1 MGNVNNCLSNA
12 FENEE
17 ITVKPQQNIVTD
29 KSLRGAKSKDFQSRY
44 YNFNKQNLE
53 IIDEEDNPES
63 NIFNERKPKDRTQ
76 RSIVSTIREECSLM
90 PTPKEIKLIENK
102 FINKFKDDYKNNSNN
117 INSDKNNNI
126 NDNLKIDSNQ
136 NMMMLDNVYF
146 NYTRKSNPNQTNNEM
161 YRYNNDNNNLI
172 NPIDR
177 FNKNEFKEGAVNSSI
192 NNLESNKMMNSEE
205 ESSNLIVLEYNKP
218 ETPKVNNNINLND
231 INGYNNNDGYF
242 QNQNGNIIN
251 NIDNNENNNNMID
264 MNENNN
270 KNELMSDNNKIGNF
284 NNLMRKI
291 NANYS
296 VEESANLKETSKD
309 DLGPKDNINLVNN
322 NKYSTNTVKNE
333 FTDAIKNLKN
343 CNTPYIKPKINSN
356 YNERGPADNEVN
368 NHTLINKRKIVQ
380 NQTKEIAN
388 EPAGNNI
395 YFNSRNKT
403 AKNPNSFQINKKKVS
418 DGQNNNYNQN
428 NLILLNNSRYDKIIT
443 QDKFKTINYKN
454 KKFSQNEPIK
464 FISNSR
470 KLSSEPNQTLIETQ
484 RQFAD
489 KPQEIPQDIN
499 KPIHYN
505 KTAINIDNTKIY
517 DSPILSNNRRHTD
530 IKNINNINNGIVNP
544 NYIPCKSQ
552 DLLESQNE
560 PMINNNINNN
570 EIKMSPDERVL
581 YQSALSDNI
590 EEDNLKDANDDILR
604 RSASFGEDE
613 NENENN
619 NIEQEI
625 NSPTRKN
632 MQDIQNREN
641 GKNLA
646 YEMGYKYDDSEP
658 NEQIGIKQPI
668 SKNDYESL
676 LIQQKEQIKM
686 NPEYEQTQ
694 EAHDEEKAINELQ
707 KKVIVQTEAPKDR
720 DSESDIAPKMQE
732 QEPLTSEVK
741 QYFQKNLL
749 SMNLDRV
756 TFQKNDFIK
765 DNNNGTNSNLYKN
778 EINKTHSKINNNLNE
793 NEVNED
799 YEYENNFNNEK
810 NNPQG
815 DQFFSLPLTTS
826 KYPNEDNQFLLNKQS
841 YNNNIDEKDENY
853 ENNNNIH
860 NINNNIDE
868 NEDKNII
875 NNIENNYYHNQIYN
889 EDKNEKNINNKYN
902 NNNFIE
908 ELDCKEFE
916 DFSPNNWIRFYPKD
930 ERFFIFPQKDIIPN
944 KLISNN
950 TDSINEEIYQGDI
963 NKKGEKHGFGKY
975 ISPMVK
981 RIGMWRSDKFTG
993 WGREIRENGDI
1004 YEGRFVNGKLNG
1016 KGIYKNKKSKNT
1028 YIGDFLNSTFNG
1040 KGELYTQ
1047 NYHYQGDFINNKKN
1061 GNGKIEIYNQ
1071 GEYEGTFKDDQFD
1084 GNGMMKWK
1092 DGRYYIG
1099 EVSKGQMNGYG
1110 EETFSDGT
1118 IYKGNFVNGEKQ
1130 GHGKVITPEG
1140 EIIEGEFIKGQI
1152 TNKKK

>member
-12 FENEE
+12 FENDE

-29 KSLRGAKSKDFQSRY
+29 KSLRGAKSKDLQSRY
-44 YNFNKQNLE
+44 YYFNKQNLE

-63 NIFNERKPKDRTQ
+63 NIFIDRRPKDRTQ

-90 PTPKEIKLIENK
+90 PTPKDIKIIENK
-102 FINKFKDDYKNNSNN
+102 FINKLNDDYKSNCNN

-126 NDNLKIDSNQ
+126 NNNFKIDSNQ
-136 NMMMLDNVYF
+136 NMMMIDNVYF
-146 NYTRKSNPNQTNNEM
+146 NYTRKSNPNQANNEM
-161 YRYNNDNNNLI
+161 YRYNNDNNNNNII
-172 NPIDR
+172 NPIGN
-177 FNKNEFKEGAVNSSI
+177 FNKNEFKEGAVSSSN

-205 ESSNLIVLEYNKP
+205 ESSNLIVLEYNRP
-218 ETPKVNNNINLND
+218 ETPKDNNNINLNN

-242 QNQNGNIIN
+242 QNQNGNIAN
-251 NIDNNENNNNMID
+251 NIDNNENNKNMND
-264 MNENNN
+264 MKENN
-270 KNELMSDNNKIGNF
+270 KNELMSYNTNNNNNIGNF

-296 VEESANLKETSKD
+296 VEESANIKETSKD
-309 DLGPKDNINLVNN
+309 DSGPKDNTNLVNN

-333 FTDAIKNLKN
+333 FTNAIKNLKN

-356 YNERGPADNEVN
+356 YNEKGPADNEAN
-368 NHTLINKRKIVQ
+368 NYAYINKRKITQ
-380 NQTKEIAN
+380 MQAKEKPN
-388 EPAGNNI
+388 EPTGNNI
-395 YFNSRNKT
+395 YFNSRNKN
-403 AKNPNSFQINKKKVS
+403 ANRPNSFQINKKTAS
-418 DGQNNNYNQN
+418 DGQNN
-428 NLILLNNSRYDKIIT
+428 LIILNNSRYDKIIT

-454 KKFSQNEPIK
+454 KNINQKEPIK

-470 KLSSEPNQTLIETQ
+470 KLSSEPNQALIETQ
-484 RQFAD
+484 RQFED
-489 KPQEIPQDIN
+489 KPREIPQDIN

-505 KTAINIDNTKIY
+505 KTAINIDNNKIY
-517 DSPILSNNRRHTD
+517 DSPILNNNKRPTE
-530 IKNINNINNGIVNP
+530 INNINNGIVNP
-544 NYIPCKSQ
+544 NPNYISCESQ
-552 DLLESQNE
+552 DEAI
-560 PMINNNINNN
+560 INNNINNN
-570 EIKMSPDERVL
+570 DINMSPDERVL
-581 YQSALSDNI
+581 YQSATSDNI
-590 EEDNLKDANDDILR
+590 EEENLKDENDDILR
-604 RSASFGEDE
+604 RSASFGEDG
-613 NENENN
+613 NENN
-619 NIEQEI
+619 NIEQEV
-625 NSPTRKN
+625 NLPSRKN
-632 MQDIQNREN
+632 MQDMQNGEN
-641 GKNLA
+641 LEYGIRQ
-646 YEMGYKYDDSEP
+646 KYDDSEP
-658 NEQIGIKQPI
+658 NEQNIPMT
-668 SKNDYESL
+668 KNDYDSL

-694 EAHDEEKAINELQ
+694 EAQYEEKIINELQ
-707 KKVIVQTEAPKDR
+707 KKVIAQTEAPKDK

-741 QYFQKNLL
+741 QYFQNNFLP
-749 SMNLDRV
+749 MNIDRV
-756 TFQKNDFIK
+756 TFQNKECIK
-765 DNNNGTNSNLYKN
+765 DSNNGTNSSLYKN
-778 EINKTHSKINNNLNE
+778 EINKIHSKIKNNLNE
-793 NEVNED
+793 NE
-799 YEYENNFNNEK
+799 NNFNDEK
-810 NNPQG
+810 NNSQE
-815 DQFFSLPLTTS
+815 DQLFSSPLTTS
-826 KYPNEDNQFLLNKQS
+826 KFPNEDNQFISNKKS
-841 YNNNIDEKDENY
+841 YNNNGEKDENY
-853 ENNNNIH
+853 ENNNIH
-860 NINNNIDE
+860 NINNNVDE
-868 NEDKNII
+868 NEEKKII
-875 NNIENNYYHNQIYN
+875 HNENKYCHNYSYN
-889 EDKNEKNINNKYN
+889 DEENENNINNKYN

-908 ELDCKEFE
+908 ELECKEFE
-916 DFSPNNWIRFYPKD
+916 DFSPDNWVRFYPKD
-930 ERFFIFPQKDIIPN
+930 ERFFMFSKNDIIPN

-1028 YIGDFLNSTFNG
+1028 YVGDFLNSNFNG

-1118 IYKGNFVNGEKQ
+1118 IYKGNFINGEKQ

-1140 EIIEGEFIKGQI
+1140 EIFEGEFINGQFA
-1152 TNKKK
+1152 NKKK